1 MAVEVVVEEEITGA
15 IIAVRKSI
23 GVDTV
28 AIKKY
33 IVNLPDYIE
42 NNEGY
47 EILYNGVPMKP
58 VPYEEHTD
66 AYKETLEFLK
76 VATKEELA
84 KVYGY
89 SSLDSLFGSE
99 SVEDIVNEFKTAVD
113 NRKRVYELVD
123 SIGIYALR
131 TIVNELYDER
141 CYKTSML
148 KRAIK
153 ESKSEGD

>member
-1 MAVEVVVEEEITGA
+1 M
-15 IIAVRKSI
+15 
-23 GVDTV
+23 

-42 NNEGY
+42 KEQKDY
-47 EILYNGVPMKP
+47 PLLYNDIPMDP
-58 VPYEEHTD
+58 IPYEETVGV
-66 AYKETLEFLK
+66 YKETLEFLK
-76 VATKEELA
+76 VATKEELMS
-84 KVYGY
+84 VYGF

-153 ESKSEGD
+153 ESKSESD